1 MANAVHPPVAA
12 LLTLPVQAGRAWA
25 CLPFDLL
32 RAQHARA
39 VQAGWLPRSML
50 AARDFEHTL
59 AALEGLTLGP
69 LARRV

>member
-1 MANAVHPPVAA
+1 MPKAPLLA
-12 LLTLPVQAGRAWA
+12 LPLQAGRAMA

-50 AARDFEHTL
+50 ASREFERALT
-59 AALEGLTLGP
+59 ALERLSLGP